1 MVRSPRVVVSRK
13 SPVWYGKYKLL
24 ERIAVGGMA
33 EVFLAVRPGLE
44 GFEKTLAIKR
54 IRPHLSSEDTF
65 VKMFLNEAKLAA
77 QLQHPNI
84 VQIFDLGKIN
94 ESFFIA
100 MEFIFGR
107 DMSRVIPKA
116 EKVGIQFPIEYALA
130 IGASV
135 LDGLSYAHTKTDDFG
150 APLHIVHRDI
160 TPENIMVGWNGNVK
174 ILDFGIAK
182 AAIQTDQTRAGEI
195 KGKLAY
201 MSPEQG
207 MGKVLDQRS
216 DIFALG
222 VVLYEWITGY
232 KMFTGENEMAILK
245 SIVDGRIY
253 PPSYFREDIP
263 EGIEDILM
271 KALAKDREQRYQ
283 SARDMQFDIL
293 GWLQNAEFSPSNAHI
308 ANFMKQIFLDEIEV
322 ERESLAEAAKERRR
336 RTPLPP
342 PSNSGSIEA
351 MHLGE
356 LVGRAKTPP
365 EGNQNGKGPSLIVV
379 DSQRAAPPEV
389 GAGAG
394 GGERGQ
400 NGDST
405 PSSYEDEER
414 NLTITLRGSEIDRLR
429 VASERAGVPVEEM
442 IRELLRST
450 IKYF

>member
-1 MVRSPRVVVSRK
+1 
-13 SPVWYGKYKLL
+13 VWFGKYKLL

-54 IRPHLSSEDTF
+54 IRPHLSNEEAF

-94 ESFFIA
+94 NSFFIA
-100 MEFIFGR
+100 MEYISGR
-107 DMSRVIPKA
+107 DMSRVVPKA
-116 EKVGIQFPIEYALA
+116 EKMGIQFPVEYAMA

-135 LDGLSYAHTKTDDFG
+135 LDGLAYAHSKTDDFG
-150 APLHIVHRDI
+150 VPLHIVHRDV

-182 AAIQTDQTRAGEI
+182 ATIQTDQTKAGEI

-207 MGKVLDQRS
+207 MGKVLDERS

-245 SIVDGRIY
+245 SIVEGRIY

-271 KALAKDREQRYQ
+271 KALAKDREERYQ
-283 SARDMQFDIL
+283 SARDMQFDVL
-293 GWLQNAEFSPSNAHI
+293 QWLHNAEFSPSNAHM
-308 ANFMKQIFLDEIEV
+308 ANFMKQIFADEIEQ
-322 ERESLAEAAKERRR
+322 EREALAMAANERKR
-336 RTPLPP
+336 RTPPP
-342 PSNSGSIEA
+342 IP
-351 MHLGE
+351 LGE
-356 LVGRAKTPP
+356 SSNIVEPQNVDSGEMVVGRAKADDS
-365 EGNQNGKGPSLIVV
+365 GKNGHGPALIVV
-379 DSQRAAPPEV
+379 DSQARM
-389 GAGAG
+389 
-394 GGERGQ
+394 
-400 NGDST
+400 NGDSAV
-405 PSSYEDEER
+405 PYDDDDR
-414 NLTITLRGSEIDRLR
+414 HVTITLRGQEFERLR
-429 VASERAGVPVEEM
+429 SASERAGVPVEEV
-442 IRELLRST
+442 IRDLVRST
-450 IKYF
+450 LKYL

>member
-1 MVRSPRVVVSRK
+1 VVSRK
-13 SPVWYGKYKLL
+13 TPVWFGKYKLL

-54 IRPHLSSEDTF
+54 IRPHLSNEEAF

-94 ESFFIA
+94 QSYYIA
-100 MEFIFGR
+100 MEYISGR

-116 EKVGIQFPIEYALA
+116 EKMGIPFPIEYALSIA
-130 IGASV
+130 ASV
-135 LDGLSYAHTKTDDFG
+135 LDGLAYAHTKTDDFG
-150 APLHIVHRDI
+150 VPLHIVHRDI

-182 AAIQTDQTRAGEI
+182 ATIQTDQTKAGEI

-207 MGKVLDQRS
+207 MGKVLDARS

-263 EGIEDILM
+263 EAIEDILM

-283 SARDMQFDIL
+283 TARDMQFDIL
-293 GWLQNAEFSPSNAHI
+293 GWLQGDAEFSPSSAHV
-308 ANFMKQIFLDEIEV
+308 ANFMKQIFLDEIEK
-322 ERESLAEAAKERRR
+322 EREALAEAAKERKR
-336 RTPLPP
+336 RTPPP
-342 PSNSGSIEA
+342 PPTSTGSVEPMSPTGVQA
-351 MHLGE
+351 GDM
-356 LVGRAKTPP
+356 VGRAKTPP
-365 EGNQNGKGPSLIVV
+365 SGPKNGHSPALIVV
-379 DSQRAAPPEV
+379 DSQLRAEPPSESAEPAEPS
-389 GAGAG
+389 GHDPASG
-394 GGERGQ
+394 
-400 NGDST
+400 
-405 PSSYEDEER
+405 SSYEDEER
-414 NLTITLRGSEIDRLR
+414 NVTISLRGSEIERLR
-429 VASERAGVPVEEM
+429 LVSERSGLNVED
-442 IRELLRST
+442 ILKDIVRST
-450 IKYF
+450 LKYI

>member
-1 MVRSPRVVVSRK
+1 
-13 SPVWYGKYKLL
+13 
-24 ERIAVGGMA
+24 MA

-54 IRPHLSSEDTF
+54 IRPHLSNEDAF

-94 ESFFIA
+94 NSFFIA
-100 MEFIFGR
+100 MEYISGR
-107 DMSRVIPKA
+107 DMSRVVPKA
-116 EKVGIQFPIEYALA
+116 EKNGIQFPIEYALSIA
-130 IGASV
+130 ASV
-135 LDGLSYAHTKTDDFG
+135 LDGLAYAHTKTDDFG
-150 APLHIVHRDI
+150 VPFNIVHRDI

-207 MGKVLDQRS
+207 MGKVLDARS

-245 SIVDGRIY
+245 SIIDGKIY

-271 KALAKDREQRYQ
+271 RALAKDRDTRYQ
-283 SARDMQFDIL
+283 NARDMQFDIL
-293 GWLQNAEFSPSNAHI
+293 QWLHGTEFAPSSAHM
-308 ANFMKQIFLDEIEV
+308 ANFMKQIFADEIDQ
-322 ERESLAEAAKERRR
+322 EREALASAANERRR
-336 RTPLPP
+336 RTPPPLPNAGSNVVE
-342 PSNSGSIEA
+342 PSEIGGAEV
-351 MHLGE
+351 GE
-356 LVGRAKTPP
+356 MLGRAKTPP
-365 EGNQNGKGPSLIVV
+365 EGNKNGRAAALIVV
-379 DSQRAAPPEV
+379 DSELRGASDAGQQAGSNIDEAEHNVTISLRGTELERLRAA
-389 GAGAG
+389 A
-394 GGERGQ
+394 ERSG
-400 NGDST
+400 
-405 PSSYEDEER
+405 
-414 NLTITLRGSEIDRLR
+414 L
-429 VASERAGVPVEEM
+429 PVEEVV
-442 IRELLRST
+442 RDLLRT
-450 IKYF
+450 TLKYF

>member
-1 MVRSPRVVVSRK
+1 VVRIGRPVVSRRA
-13 SPVWYGKYKLL
+13 PVWFGKYKLL

-54 IRPHLSSEDTF
+54 IRPHLSNEEAF

-84 VQIFDLGKIN
+84 VQIFDLGKI
-94 ESFFIA
+94 SGSYFIA
-100 MEFIFGR
+100 MEYISGR
-107 DMSRVIPKA
+107 DMSRTIPKA
-116 EKVGIQFPIEYALA
+116 EKVGIPFPIEYALA
-130 IGASV
+130 VGASV
-135 LDGLSYAHTKTDDFG
+135 LDGLSYAHAKTDDFG

-182 AAIQTDQTRAGEI
+182 ATIQTDQTRAGEI

-207 MGKVLDQRS
+207 MGKVLDARS

-222 VVLYEWITGY
+222 VVMYEWITGY

-263 EGIEDILM
+263 EPVEDILM

-283 SARDMQFDIL
+283 TARDMQFDIQE
-293 GWLQNAEFSPSNAHI
+293 WLQHGAEFSPSPAHL
-308 ANFMKQIFLDEIEV
+308 ANFMKQIFHDEIEL
-322 ERESLAEAAKERRR
+322 EREALAEAAKERKR
-336 RTPLPP
+336 RTPPP
-342 PSNSGSIEA
+342 PPANTGSEEPMA
-351 MHLGE
+351 PGAVQPGDA
-356 LVGRAKTPP
+356 VGRAKTPP
-365 EGNQNGKGPSLIVV
+365 DGNKNGKGPALIVV
-379 DSQRAAPPEV
+379 DSMASRTSEPQDAAEHSH
-389 GAGAG
+389 
-394 GGERGQ
+394 
-400 NGDST
+400 DSAT
-405 PSSYEDEER
+405 SYEDDER
-414 NLTITLRGSEIDRLR
+414 NLTITLRGAEFERLR
-429 VASERAGVPVEEM
+429 VASERSGVQVED
-442 IRELLRST
+442 IVRDLLRST
-450 IKYF
+450 LKYL

>member
-1 MVRSPRVVVSRK
+1 
-13 SPVWYGKYKLL
+13 
-24 ERIAVGGMA
+24 MA

-54 IRPHLSSEDTF
+54 IRPHLSSEEAF

-94 ESFFIA
+94 NSYFIA
-100 MEFIFGR
+100 MEYISGR
-107 DMSRVIPKA
+107 DMSRVVPKA
-116 EKVGIQFPIEYALA
+116 EKNGIQFPIEYALSIA
-130 IGASV
+130 AAV
-135 LDGLSYAHTKTDDFG
+135 LDGLAYAHTKTDDFG
-150 APLHIVHRDI
+150 VPLNIVHRDI

-182 AAIQTDQTRAGEI
+182 ATIQTDQTKAGEI

-207 MGKVLDQRS
+207 MGKVLDARS

-271 KALAKDREQRYQ
+271 KALSKDVEQRYQ
-283 SARDMQFDIL
+283 NAADMQFDIL
-293 GWLQNAEFSPSNAHI
+293 QWLHGAEFSPSNAHMS
-308 ANFMKQIFLDEIEV
+308 NFMKQIFADEIDQEQKA
-322 ERESLAEAAKERRR
+322 LASAANERRR
-336 RTPLPP
+336 RTP
-342 PSNSGSIEA
+342 
-351 MHLGE
+351 
-356 LVGRAKTPP
+356 
-365 EGNQNGKGPSLIVV
+365 
-379 DSQRAAPPEV
+379 
-389 GAGAG
+389 
-394 GGERGQ
+394 
-400 NGDST
+400 
-405 PSSYEDEER
+405 
-414 NLTITLRGSEIDRLR
+414 
-429 VASERAGVPVEEM
+429 
-442 IRELLRST
+442 
-450 IKYF
+450 